1 METIKGQNY
10 YVMKYRA
17 AKKCLFEIKIG
28 SAAVPSVSTH
38 TKKNK
43 KQKETEKAEFC
54 FLLLLRC
61 ICLERWRVMSKE
73 EETTILFYDSSEKR

>member
-28 SAAVPSVSTH
+28 SAAVPSVSAH
-38 TKKNK
+38 TKKTRNRK
-43 KQKETEKAEFC
+43 KQRKLNFAFC
-54 FLLLLRC
+54 C
-61 ICLERWRVMSKE
+61 C
-73 EETTILFYDSSEKR
+73 